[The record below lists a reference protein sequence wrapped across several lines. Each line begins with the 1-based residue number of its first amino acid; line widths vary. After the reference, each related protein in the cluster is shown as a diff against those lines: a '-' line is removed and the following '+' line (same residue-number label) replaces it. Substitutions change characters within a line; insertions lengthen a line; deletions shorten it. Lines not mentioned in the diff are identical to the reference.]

1 MKQISKY
8 FALLAV
14 AAFVVIACQDNFS
27 EADFVNNQLKNRN
40 KQDSISIAKQI
51 EAINAS
57 GQLLSYTLQV
67 LDDKLPVSGV
77 AVVMSNPPSGST
89 TPTLTAT
96 TDANGF
102 ATFKNV
108 QIGANTFIVS
118 KTGYYSATFIVDF
131 GTIQSGQHYTQV
143 SNNGITTIIPVK
155 RTASNQVPIYAS
167 AAGGAT
173 AIIRGNVTIESDL
186 TNTTAEI
193 PQNITIKANL
203 AQINNG
209 NAGGSAGATAQGSQN
224 PSSIVSYFFNTN
236 AIGTATVD
244 NLTGAYSMVVPA
256 GADGRTINLIIP
268 TVSLN
273 QKIGFNRLNGQP
285 VATQI
290 GTIPAVFGPAFLAGN
305 YDNIPQVPGAIA
317 TFPAPPAPGSGFK
330 LAYTAVPRGFPVN
343 LPANQGLQFTFGN
356 ITAQLTNKGSGYTA
370 SPTVTITGG
379 GASTQATANTTLQGI
394 ATGITI
400 TAAGTGYSGTVS
412 YQLQQSTDGGLNF
425 ANVSTVAFTSEAGNT
440 PAPLAAPTLPTTG
453 AGFVASNPVGTF
465 GGVTNFRW
473 LITNISPF
481 GANPPGSGATASA
494 TFSATVDRVQILTP
508 GTGYTSAPT
517 ITISAPASGTT
528 ATFVVQE
535 FQTQWDIA
543 LDNSAN
549 TSPYRVMPAGIN
561 MVFSYLTSSA
571 FTSNAVVDQFGNGTS
586 SVIGAL
592 TVSGGNIVFKD
603 PSRTYRT
610 SGMSQNP
617 PSTVV
622 IPSVSTRASASVDV
636 NSILGNAA
644 FGQVTGLY
652 NVVAGAGYDAPL
664 TVTISAPADLP
675 GTGARID
682 LSTSMNF
689 DNNTKEYKWN
699 GTPVTI
705 TSPGS
710 GYQPFLNM
718 HYVNNF
724 NGNPQINAVQFTGT
738 TSYTVR
744 TGDVVSADIIYGSGR
759 KTKNVN

>member
-51 EAINAS
+51 EGLNAA

-96 TDANGF
+96 TDENGF

-108 QIGANTFIVS
+108 QIGANTFVVS

-131 GTIQSGQHYTQV
+131 GTISNGTNYQQV
-143 SNNGITTIIPVK
+143 NTNGITTIIPVK
-155 RTASNQVPIYAS
+155 RTASNQVPIFAS

-203 AQINNG
+203 TGIGGGFGG
-209 NAGGSAGATAQGSQN
+209 NAGSTAEGGSS
-224 PSSIVSYFFNTN
+224 PSSIRGYFFNTN

-256 GADGRTINLIIP
+256 GADGRTLTLIIP

-290 GTIPAVFGPAFLAGN
+290 GTIPAVFGPVSLAGN
-305 YDNIPQVPGAIA
+305 YDNIPQVLGAIA

-330 LAYTAVPRGFPVN
+330 FAYTAVPRG
-343 LPANQGLQFTFGN
+343 LPTTLPTNQGLQFTSGN
-356 ITAQLTNKGSGYTA
+356 ITAQLTNKGSGYSA

-412 YQLQQSTDGGLNF
+412 YQLQQSTDGGATFN
-425 ANVSTVAFTSEAGNT
+425 NVSSVAFTRDAGNT
-440 PAPLAAPTLPTTG
+440 PAPLSAPTLPTTG
-453 AGFVASNPVGTF
+453 AGFVASNAFGTLA
-465 GGVTNFRW
+465 GVTNFRW
-473 LITNISPF
+473 LITNTSPF
-481 GANPPGSGATASA
+481 GANPAGSGATASA
-494 TFSATVDRVQILTP
+494 TVSATVDRVQILTP

-517 ITISAPASGTT
+517 ITISAPTSGTT
-528 ATFVVQE
+528 ATFVIQE
-535 FQTQWDIA
+535 FQTQWNIA

-561 MVFSYLTSSA
+561 MVFSYLTSGTQA
-571 FTSNAVVDQFGNGTS
+571 INAVVDQFGNGTS
-586 SVIGAL
+586 AVFGTL
-592 TVSGGNIVFKD
+592 TVSGGNIVFQD
-603 PSRTYRT
+603 PSRTYQT
-610 SGMSQNP
+610 SGFSQNP

-622 IPSVSTRASASVDV
+622 IPSVSTQASASVSV

-644 FGQVTGLY
+644 FGQVTALT
-652 NVVAGAGYDAPL
+652 NVNSGAGYDVPV
-664 TVTISAPADLP
+664 TVTISAPAGLS

-682 LSTSMNF
+682 LSTSINF

-699 GTPVTI
+699 GTPGTI

-744 TGDVVSADIIYGSGR
+744 TGDVVSADIIYGTGR
-759 KTKNVN
+759 KTQNVN